1 MPHLCIL
8 CPIENRPF
16 TTSVKTSVE
25 HKGSLPNI
33 IKFSYCP
40 YCNTMHG
47 WTPDEAFFEDVHIS
61 SELTA
66 GNAQQASEFDAL
78 PLVPQAMDIDISRTL
93 DRIAWFFLGVFATL
107 IILFGPFGLH

>member
-8 CPIENRPF
+8 CPIENKPF
-16 TTSVKTSVE
+16 TTSVETSVE

-47 WTPDEAFFEDVHIS
+47 WTPDEAFFENVRIS
-61 SELTA
+61 SERTTGTA
-66 GNAQQASEFDAL
+66 QL
-78 PLVPQAMDIDISRTL
+78 PFVPQAVGIDIARTL

-107 IILFGPFGLH
+107 MILFASFGWH

>member
-1 MPHLCIL
+1 MPYLCIL

-16 TTSVKTSVE
+16 TTSVESSVE

-47 WTPDEAFFEDVHIS
+47 WTPDEAFFADGHTS
-61 SELTA
+61 SERTA
-66 GNAQQASEFDAL
+66 GNAQQVSKFDQL
-78 PLVPQAMDIDISRTL
+78 PLVPQAL

-107 IILFGPFGLH
+107 IILFGPFGRH

>member
-8 CPIENRPF
+8 CPIENKPF
-16 TTSVKTSVE
+16 TTSVEINVE

-47 WTPDEAFFEDVHIS
+47 WTPDEAFFADLHIS
-61 SELTA
+61 SERTA
-66 GNAQQASEFDAL
+66 GNAQQVS
-78 PLVPQAMDIDISRTL
+78 VPQAIGIDLTRTL

-107 IILFGPFGLH
+107 IILFGPFGWH

>member
-16 TTSVKTSVE
+16 TTSVETSVQ
-25 HKGSLPNI
+25 HKASLPNI

-47 WTPDEAFFEDVHIS
+47 WTPDEAFFEDIYIS
-61 SELTA
+61 SERTT
-66 GNAQQASEFDAL
+66 GNAQQIAKFNRL
-78 PLVPQAMDIDISRTL
+78 PLVPQAMGIDVARTL

-107 IILFGPFGLH
+107 IILFGPFGWH

>member
-8 CPIENRPF
+8 CPIENKPF
-16 TTSVKTSVE
+16 TTSVETSVE
-25 HKGSLPNI
+25 HKASLPNI

-47 WTPDEAFFEDVHIS
+47 WTPDEAFFEDVHS
-61 SELTA
+61 SPHRI
-66 GNAQQASEFDAL
+66 AQHASKFDPL
-78 PLVPQAMDIDISRTL
+78 PSAPQAMDIDTTARAL

-107 IILFGPFGLH
+107 IILFGPLGWH